1 MLNLHLRH
9 RPAGELPAAWEA
21 GAIEHY
27 LSSVPVEL
35 PNGRTAA
42 FTADGVPIEVLDAP
56 ERGTGWRKARL
67 PQGIHTYRVEVNGA
81 TYTRALEVLARSPEA
96 PRPIVDLASFARSG
110 VGALPPGWDASGVEM
125 IFSPVP
131 EDVPNGRTAAFTVD
145 GVPLDVQPVDVFG
158 VTPMVRR
165 ARVPL
170 GVHTYRIASSSGV
183 FTRAIEVP
191 TSAVGAPAALADVR
205 SFARTATTAP
215 LVGVTLTPLV
225 IPQTFP
231 AGPTLTPRFVNQN

>member
-1 MLNLHLRH
+1 LDDDEGSPTMLNLHLRH

-35 PNGRTAA
+35 
-42 FTADGVPIEVLDAP
+42 
-56 ERGTGWRKARL
+56 
-67 PQGIHTYRVEVNGA
+67 
-81 TYTRALEVLARSPEA
+81 
-96 PRPIVDLASFARSG
+96 
-110 VGALPPGWDASGVEM
+110 
-125 IFSPVP
+125 
-131 EDVPNGRTAAFTVD
+131 PNGRTAAFTVD

-170 GVHTYRIASSSGV
+170 GVHTYRIASSSVV

-191 TSAVGAPAALADVR
+191 TSAVGAAQAD
-205 SFARTATTAP
+205 P
-215 LVGVTLTPLV
+215 G
-225 IPQTFP
+225 
-231 AGPTLTPRFVNQN
+231 